1 MERKKTIFASVAR
14 TVLLVL
20 AAAIFLLAC
29 SRSTTPL
36 LRFEVGQDAAFFRLV
51 GQGMAQGKL
60 PYRDYFDMKGPY
72 LFWLE
77 YLGAVIAPGRLGI
90 FLVQW
95 LCLSVSLYFAVKC
108 FDLATEDGA
117 PLWAALL
124 LLLPMGYVMS
134 YTMSGGNLTEE
145 LSLPFLI
152 PCL

>member
-20 AAAIFLLAC
+20 VAAVFLLAC

-72 LFWLE
+72 LF
-77 YLGAVIAPGRLGI
+77 
-90 FLVQW
+90 
-95 LCLSVSLYFAVKC
+95 
-108 FDLATEDGA
+108 
-117 PLWAALL
+117 
-124 LLLPMGYVMS
+124 
-134 YTMSGGNLTEE
+134 
-145 LSLPFLI
+145 
-152 PCL
+152 